1 MPTPAETPTPSK
13 PRRISSGVEID
24 RAGSPIPE
32 EEQMDDDDADADDTP
47 ESKRIV
53 IANIP
58 PGTSESDLRQHLRAH
73 HPIKLKHAIRP
84 PKKSEAHVYA
94 LPPPALACG
103 LAKVDLAD
111 AAAAARAARALDGS
125 RLHRA
130 VLVVRRYRG
139 GAKNRT
145 ATAAQ
150 KRRAEVDQQ
159 LRECKRRRTGE
170 APAAADV
177 AGGDGGGGDAAP
189 QVYPF
194 TFAVAAG
201 AAGAA
206 RRDVDV
212 SFEDISEEVE
222 ARLAEQAAR
231 RAEAKRKGDG
241 AVVGRKRKRVSAE
254 GVEEE
259 AAACAAI
266 AGMALVDGP
275 KKRARGERR
284 SGEGVVGDE
293 RGQGSGVSMAR
304 TRRRKEKRRERMEK
318 VRGRDGEGEGLLDES
333 PRPMKRTRVSG
344 VDGAPS

>member
-1 MPTPAETPTPSK
+1 MVSLFAQSDGRDTSAVELEAMRTRAERIWEDANGDGLRGRTPAETPTPSK

-32 EEQMDDDDADADDTP
+32 EEAEEQMEEDDGADDTP

-58 PGTSESDLRQHLRAH
+58 PNTSESDLRQHLRAH

-103 LAKVDLAD
+103 LAKVDLAS

-139 GAKNRT
+139 GGAKKT
-145 ATAAQ
+145 AGAQ

-159 LRECKRRRTGE
+159 LRECKRQRMGE

-177 AGGDGGGGDAAP
+177 AGGDGGAAP

-201 AAGAA
+201 AA
-206 RRDVDV
+206 RREGLGGGDVDV
-212 SFEDISEEVE
+212 GFEDISAEVE

-241 AVVGRKRKRVSAE
+241 AAVGRKRKRVSAE

-266 AGMALVDGP
+266 AGMAVYSGT
-275 KKRARGERR
+275 GEF
-284 SGEGVVGDE
+284 S
-293 RGQGSGVSMAR
+293 
-304 TRRRKEKRRERMEK
+304 
-318 VRGRDGEGEGLLDES
+318 
-333 PRPMKRTRVSG
+333 
-344 VDGAPS
+344 